1 MRSYLAM
8 QLSRQSTR
16 DGYNRSRLL
25 IARRIALS
33 GHNLSKP
40 GYSTV
45 ALQAPGS
52 HMPDA
57 HISVV
62 SLCSYF
68 LSVWLCLRRTFDAS
82 QMNCVFALALFSH
95 SGARPHW
102 QLIRR
107 LVPVANKAVAVS

>member
-1 MRSYLAM
+1 MAM

-16 DGYNRSRLL
+16 DGYNRSRPL
-25 IARRIALS
+25 IALRIALS

-68 LSVWLCLRRTFDAS
+68 LSIWLCLRRTFDAS
-82 QMNCVFALALFSH
+82 QMKCVFASDLLSH

-102 QLIRR
+102 QSIRT

>member
-1 MRSYLAM
+1 MGKWAMLSYLAM

-16 DGYNRSRLL
+16 DGYNRSRPL
-25 IARRIALS
+25 IAPRIALS
-33 GHNLSKP
+33 WHNLSKP

-68 LSVWLCLRRTFDAS
+68 LSIGYVYAVLSMRLR
-82 QMNCVFALALFSH
+82 
-95 SGARPHW
+95 
-102 QLIRR
+102 
-107 LVPVANKAVAVS
+107 